1 MNICFFNI
9 ITKDMLYDTAVG
21 LNNCKDWYNDIIDPR
36 KTNQVFDL
44 AIAAVAG
51 MSENIMR
58 PLKEE
63 NDLDL
68 FYPQEGEGTCGV

>member
-51 MSENIMR
+51 MSENIIK
-58 PLKEE
+58 LQKEE
-63 NDLDL
+63 NAQD
-68 FYPQEGEGTCGV
+68 FFHPQTGE